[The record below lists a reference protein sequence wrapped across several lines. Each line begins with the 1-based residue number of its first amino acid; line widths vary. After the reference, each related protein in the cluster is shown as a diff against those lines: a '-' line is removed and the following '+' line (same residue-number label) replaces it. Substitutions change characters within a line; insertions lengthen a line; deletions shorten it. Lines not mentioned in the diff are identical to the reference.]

1 MTHVVSR
8 SGAED
13 EAEDPPVRALTR
25 EEASALRARLPMV
38 SPWRVIATQAL
49 VGLVCVALVGGVTQQ
64 GAAAWSALYGAL
76 AVVLPSALLARGM
89 TKKARNPASAAV
101 GFLVWEMLKI
111 GAAVAL
117 LVIAPR
123 AV

>member
-1 MTHVVSR
+1 
-8 SGAED
+8 
-13 EAEDPPVRALTR
+13 
-25 EEASALRARLPMV
+25 MV
-38 SPWRVIATQAL
+38 SPWRVIATQAF

-76 AVVLPSALLARGM
+76 AVVLPSAVLARGM

-117 LVIAPR
+117 LVMAPR
-123 AV
+123 AVPQLSWPAMLFTMVVCLQVNWFALRWSVRRAS